1 MVNTTLGLNDNMTR
15 VLRGIVRTLD
25 TVITALNRLDHVS
38 ASSGSNALSLMRE
51 EIIGAQADIAE
62 LNALLNNMGANAP
75 PVPFHSWRGSLM
87 SLYAGVQL
95 VSMAIRQIGNIAN
108 MADEYTSINSR
119 LNLINDGLQTQD
131 ELQNKILKSA
141 NATRS
146 SYKATADLISK
157 IGQTGAI
164 KGNDNQIEFAEKVNK
179 MLKIGGGTASMN
191 ESALL
196 QLSQS
201 LSSGVMQGD
210 EFKSLMENAPAL
222 MQNIAKGMGVT
233 KGELKALASD
243 GKLTT
248 ETIINAI
255 NKMGGSIDEQ
265 FNKLPR
271 TFGENKTVFEN
282 MVGTWLARLSSTE
295 GALGQLNQKFTD
307 LVNFLSSAE
316 GIALLDNIAFG
327 LNVIMALILGF
338 FDIVGN
344 GIGLI
349 NSFGGVF
356 EGLFA
361 GLIIVALTVIIE
373 LLWKKVTAL
382 WAMVSPLYAQAK
394 AWAIAHAPI
403 LLVAAAIGI
412 VVGVL
417 VHFGVTTKQVVGFV
431 GGLFGG
437 LIGFLVN
444 IFLYFYNFIGQIAV
458 FLHNVFHD
466 PVFAIQNLFYGMISN
481 VAGFFQSLINGIIDG
496 LNFVIRAAQAVG
508 ASVNELQHVD
518 FTSKMKAP
526 TSRNGNVKTWENK
539 YVDIADFAN
548 KGSDFAVD
556 KLNNLS
562 NALGKF
568 NISNIDGAGAG
579 LSGGNIDN
587 ALGAGKDI
595 GDVGKVGKVG
605 SIEKD
610 VNIADEDMKMLYQ
623 MAVGDRVN
631 QINLTVETKAPQIV
645 NNNNISRDVDID
657 HVYEKIATALSDEAN
672 ISVKERY

>member
-25 TVITALNRLDHVS
+25 TVITALHRLDHVS

-62 LNALLNNMGANAP
+62 LNALLNDMGANAP
-75 PVPFHSWRGSLM
+75 PDPFRSWRGNLM

-119 LNLINDGLQTQD
+119 VGLINDGLQTQHD
-131 ELQNKILKSA
+131 LQNKILESA
-141 NATRS
+141 NRTRA
-146 SYKATADLISK
+146 SYKETANLISK
-157 IGQTGAI
+157 IGMTGAI
-164 KGNDNQIEFAEKVNK
+164 KGNDSQIAFAEKVNK
-179 MLKIGGGTASMN
+179 MLKLGGGTASMN

-222 MQNIAKGMGVT
+222 MQNIAKGMGVS
-233 KGELKALASD
+233 KGELKALASE

-271 TFGENKTVFEN
+271 TFGENKVVFEN

-295 GALGQLNQKFTD
+295 GALGQLNQRFTD
-307 LVNFLSSAE
+307 FVNFLSSPQGVE
-316 GIALLDNIAFG
+316 FLDNIG
-327 LNVIMALILGF
+327 MALGIITGFILF
-338 FDIVGN
+338 IFDTIGN
-344 GIGLI
+344 GIGVI
-349 NSFGGVF
+349 NDFGGVF
-356 EGLFA
+356 EGVFTGVIVASL
-361 GLIIVALTVIIE
+361 LIIIPM
-373 LLWKKVTAL
+373 LWSMIPPIV
-382 WAMVSPLYAQAK
+382 AQAM
-394 AWAIAHAPI
+394 AWAAAHAPI
-403 LLVAAAIGI
+403 LLIALAIGI
-412 VVGVL
+412 LVGL
-417 VHFGVTTKQVVGFV
+417 LKHFGITAGQVVGFV

-437 LIGFLVN
+437 LAGHLVN
-444 IFLYFYNFIGQIAV
+444 IFFFFYNFIGQFAT
-458 FLHNVFHD
+458 FFHNVFHD
-466 PVFAIQNLFYGMISN
+466 PVFAVQSLFYGLVTN
-481 VAGFFQSLINGIIDG
+481 VLGFFEKLVNGIIDG
-496 LNFVIRAAQAVG
+496 LNVVIRAAKAVG
-508 ASVNELQHVD
+508 ANVNELQHRD
-518 FTSKMKAP
+518 FTSKIKAP
-526 TSRNGNVKTWENK
+526 TSNNKNVKNWENR
-539 YVDIADFAN
+539 YVDVGEFSQ
-548 KGSDFAVD
+548 KGSKYAID
-556 KLNNLS
+556 KLDNLT
-562 NALGKF
+562 NALSKF
-568 NISNIDGAGAG
+568 NISGSGMGGANTAMTNTAMGE
-579 LSGGNIDN
+579 
-587 ALGAGKDI
+587 GKNI

-610 VNIADEDMKMLYQ
+610 VKIADEDIKMLYQ

-631 QINLTVETKAPQIV
+631 QINLTVETKAPNIV

-672 ISVKERY
+672 ISVKQSY

>member
-1 MVNTTLGLNDNMTR
+1 MVNTIFGLNDNMSM

-25 TVITALNRLDHVS
+25 TVITALHRLDHVS

-62 LNALLNNMGANAP
+62 LNALLNDMGANAP
-75 PVPFHSWRGSLM
+75 PDPFHSWRGSLM

-222 MQNIAKGMGVT
+222 MQNIAKGMGVS
-233 KGELKALASD
+233 KGELKALASE

-295 GALGQLNQKFTD
+295 GALGQLNQRFTD
-307 LVNFLSSAE
+307 FVNFLSSPQGVE
-316 GIALLDNIAFG
+316 FLDNIG
-327 LNVIMALILGF
+327 MALGMITGFILF
-338 FDIVGN
+338 IFDTIGN
-344 GIGLI
+344 GIGVI
-349 NSFGGVF
+349 NDFGGVF
-356 EGLFA
+356 EGVFTGVIVASL
-361 GLIIVALTVIIE
+361 LIIIPM
-373 LLWKKVTAL
+373 LWSMIPPIV
-382 WAMVSPLYAQAK
+382 AQAM
-394 AWAIAHAPI
+394 AWAIIHAPI
-403 LLVAAAIGI
+403 LLIALAIGI
-412 VVGVL
+412 LVGL
-417 VHFGVTTKQVVGFV
+417 LKHFGITAGQVVGFV

-437 LIGFLVN
+437 LAGHLVN
-444 IFLYFYNFIGQIAV
+444 IFFFFYNFIGQFAT
-458 FLHNVFHD
+458 FFHNVFHD
-466 PVFAIQNLFYGMISN
+466 PVFAVQSLFYGLVTN
-481 VAGFFQSLINGIIDG
+481 VLGFFEKLVNGIIDG
-496 LNFVIRAAQAVG
+496 LNVVIRAAKAVG
-508 ASVNELQHVD
+508 ASVNELPH
-518 FTSKMKAP
+518 
-526 TSRNGNVKTWENK
+526 
-539 YVDIADFAN
+539 ADFASKIKMPKSN
-548 KGSDFAVD
+548 NKNVENWENRYVDVGEFSQKGSKYAMD
-556 KLNNLS
+556 KLDNLT
-562 NALGKF
+562 NALSKF
-568 NISNIDGAGAG
+568 NISGSGIGGANTAMTNTAMGE
-579 LSGGNIDN
+579 
-587 ALGAGKDI
+587 GKNI

-610 VNIADEDMKMLYQ
+610 VKISDEDIKMLYQ
-623 MAVGDRVN
+623 MAVGDRIN

-645 NNNNISRDVDID
+645 NNNNISRDVDMD
-657 HVYEKIATALSDEAN
+657 NVYEKIATALSDEAN
-672 ISVKERY
+672 ISVKENY